1 MKTPNCHNPRVF
13 GQCAARVDY
22 LCVSVHLKYPSSL
35 LGVCCSVLE
44 HLSLQFRLWHFIL
57 GGCAFY
63 PHFTD
68 VETEALVGELMYPS
82 RGAGL
87 WTRASWSRVWALK
100 PCIAQCHRKK
110 IAPTPLYP
118 LAQAE
123 WGQRTR
129 ILSRELPSWI
139 NYLERFRGQRVG
151 TERASFLELQ
161 SLDFRQPKQDIL
173 WALKTNPND
182 LIVQE
187 YKGLID

>member
-1 MKTPNCHNPRVF
+1 MGFWVTGERSKKLSACRHSFLLTGLKRSWVLITDEALHDRPEVILSHLGLRTTLWCRNC
-13 GQCAARVDY
+13 
-22 LCVSVHLKYPSSL
+22 
-35 LGVCCSVLE
+35 
-44 HLSLQFRLWHFIL
+44 W
-57 GGCAFY
+57 Y
-63 PHFTD
+63 PHFID

-161 SLDFRQPKQDIL
+161 SLDFRQRKQDIL

>member
-68 VETEALVGELMYPS
+68 VETEAHGGGVRIAKGHKIEL
-82 RGAGL
+82 
-87 WTRASWSRVWALK
+87 AS
-100 PCIAQCHRKK
+100 Q
-110 IAPTPLYP
+110 T
-118 LAQAE
+118 
-123 WGQRTR
+123 
-129 ILSRELPSWI
+129 
-139 NYLERFRGQRVG
+139 
-151 TERASFLELQ
+151 
-161 SLDFRQPKQDIL
+161 
-173 WALKTNPND
+173 
-182 LIVQE
+182 
-187 YKGLID
+187 